1 MNFQVNLTE
10 NNIQTQKVI
19 NANSWAECYEY
30 CQTIEGELLSINYL
44 PNVIIVNIDNESSTC
59 FQVNLLSNSVT
70 SYYFIWANDYQ
81 TFNTWLSSQPD
92 SELKSI
98 QVTNKL
104 YITV

>member
-10 NNIQTQKVI
+10 NDIQTQKVI
-19 NANSWAECYEY
+19 NANSWAECFEY

-44 PNVIIVNIDNESSTC
+44 SNAIIVNINSETSNC
-59 FQVNLLSNSVT
+59 FQVNLSSNGVP
-70 SYYFIWANDYQ
+70 SYYLIWANDYQ

>member
-44 PNVIIVNIDNESSTC
+44 PNVNIVNIDNETSTC

-81 TFNTWLSSQPD
+81 TFNTWLESQTN